1 LVRETRTCDTCEQTI
16 YDNIQPELG
25 FRITPLPPG
34 QPDDIITAMD
44 REKTKTL
51 GDVPCHNCKEIRRVQ
66 QHFRTV
72 TAPEY
77 LWVVNNVSAVDEEE
91 NPYKNRNPIRIQ
103 EEINITQHMTYGE
116 ELNVAQVCYGL
127 HHIVYHA
134 GDSLNVGHYAS
145 AITGMP
151 QPGGNRRNILGNEF
165 FCDDSTIDE
174 FTNALMPNTADV
186 DNVLTANPVDISKP
200 NDTKDEII
208 RTPFDPYILI
218 YVRLANRKETKRRI
232 PNRTVHSKSGGIAQR
247 VRDSPRIRKKPAY

>member
-1 LVRETRTCDTCEQTI
+1 
-16 YDNIQPELG
+16 
-25 FRITPLPPG
+25 
-34 QPDDIITAMD
+34 MD

-77 LWVVNNVSAVDEEE
+77 LWIVNNVSAVDEEE

-116 ELNVAQVCYGL
+116 ELNVAQVRYGL

-151 QPGGNRRNILGNEF
+151 QPGGNRRNIPGNEF

-186 DNVLTANPVDISKP
+186 ENVLTANPVDISKP
-200 NDTKDEII
+200 NDIKDEII
-208 RTPFDPYILI
+208 RTSFDPYILI
-218 YVRLANRKETKRRI
+218 YVRLPNRKEPKRRI
-232 PNRTVHSKSGGIAQR
+232 PNRTVHSGSGGIAQR